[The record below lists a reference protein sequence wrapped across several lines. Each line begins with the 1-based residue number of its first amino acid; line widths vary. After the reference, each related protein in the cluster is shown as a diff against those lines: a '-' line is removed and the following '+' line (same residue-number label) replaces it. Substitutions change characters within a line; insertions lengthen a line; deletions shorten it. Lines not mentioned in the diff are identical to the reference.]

1 MENPVNIDQD
11 TEARPKNDP
20 GVTTGETTVMIVIET
35 TIEELV
41 LLNTGAE
48 IPADM
53 IRIDDL
59 VKVGQLLFEFFG
71 LSKLKYKL

>member
-11 TEARPKNDP
+11 TEARLKNDP